1 MLVPSPLAASG
12 SLPPGAPQ
20 GPGSR
25 VPALRPEHGL
35 VDFTRSAVAMARMVK
50 FSSDDFD
57 QWAFAISRRRRV
69 PHGKTDMPN
78 G

>member
-1 MLVPSPLAASG
+1 ME
-12 SLPPGAPQ
+12 
-20 GPGSR
+20 R
-25 VPALRPEHGL
+25 
-35 VDFTRSAVAMARMVK
+35 MAK

-69 PHGKTDMPN
+69 PHGKTDMPK